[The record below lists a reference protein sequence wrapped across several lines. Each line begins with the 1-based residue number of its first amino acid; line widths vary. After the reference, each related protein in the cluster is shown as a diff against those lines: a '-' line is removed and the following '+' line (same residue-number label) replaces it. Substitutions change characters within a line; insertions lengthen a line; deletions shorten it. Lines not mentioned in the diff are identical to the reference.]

1 MSAPVARLVV
11 AALLATFAACG
22 DTSESFDTTA
32 PGPLMRPGW
41 NCLASGCHFPDGR
54 SPPPDWGA
62 GGTVFP
68 RFDAEANQGV
78 EGVTVTLRDSIGT
91 EVKLITNAAGNF
103 HTAEPLKGPIEVTL
117 ERGGRTIKM
126 PTPAPAGSC
135 NFCHARPA
143 IPDGPA
149 GRIYAP

>member
-1 MSAPVARLVV
+1 MNAAVARLLAV
-11 AALLATFAACG
+11 ACFTTLAACG
-22 DTSESFDTTA
+22 EAADSYDTTA

-41 NCLASGCHFPDGR
+41 NCQASGCHFPDGR
-54 SPPPDWGA
+54 SPPPDWSA

-78 EGVTVTLRDSIGT
+78 AGVTVVLRDALDK
-91 EVKLITNAAGNF
+91 EVRLVTNSAGNF
-103 HTAEPLKGPIEVTL
+103 YTAEPLQGPIDVTL